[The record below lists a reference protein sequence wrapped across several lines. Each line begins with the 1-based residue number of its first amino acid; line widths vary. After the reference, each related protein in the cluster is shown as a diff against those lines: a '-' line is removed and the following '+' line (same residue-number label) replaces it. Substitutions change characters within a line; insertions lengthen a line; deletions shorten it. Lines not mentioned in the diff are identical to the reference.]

1 MLEELEKSGGNEV
14 WTPMNSET
22 QLVDVSQAGGVELA
36 RSVPQMRSATR
47 MALAGVLA
55 AGSLSVPHVAR
66 VLVDGLTAASRLQL
80 CCSSPPFS
88 YSPWMFGSCMI
99 SGATA
104 WQTLPPSGYQCIH
117 TCLIATDCFVIPAV
131 AIIWGNLWLVR
142 MTSTRDLLFNT
153 AVVSWTVRINRQ
165 IAALVSRE
173 KKQKRARLKRNWY
186 HYMLLGRKD
195 RGPSP
200 VHSS

>member
-1 MLEELEKSGGNEV
+1 MGTAGNIGAPKAGAPMAALRHRWQMAGGLPVRWRQLAKSGKEGYERHNKNNKK
-14 WTPMNSET
+14 TIQSFNN
-22 QLVDVSQAGGVELA
+22 LL
-36 RSVPQMRSATR
+36 
-47 MALAGVLA
+47 
-55 AGSLSVPHVAR
+55 
-66 VLVDGLTAASRLQL
+66 DGLTAASRLQL

>member
-1 MLEELEKSGGNEV
+1 V

-66 VLVDGLTAASRLQL
+66 VLLDGLTAASRLQL

-104 WQTLPPSGYQCIH
+104 WQTLPPSGYQC
-117 TCLIATDCFVIPAV
+117 CFVIPAV

-173 KKQKRARLKRNWY
+173 KNKKE
-186 HYMLLGRKD
+186 
-195 RGPSP
+195 RG
-200 VHSS
+200 